1 MMKLLSKIR
10 NDRFLLVLFLIVVI
24 SGIFIRLN
32 DFSEVGYW
40 NDDQA
45 TIPAGLMWFYPHS
58 YFPGLNY
65 GNPPLGDMIVGAGC
79 MLSGEDFS
87 KVSEVKPFFYPD
99 RFSLLGDPLSRSDTE
114 CHLPMYFFGILFF
127 IIIVIFA

>member
-65 GNPPLGDMIVGAGC
+65 GNPPLGDIFIGLGC
-79 MLSGEDFS
+79 KISGEDFS
-87 KVSEVKPFFYPD
+87 GVSKVRPFFYPD
-99 RFSLLGDPLSRSDTE
+99 RQSLLPNLSKEKVDMY
-114 CHLPMYFFGILFF
+114 CHLPMYIFG
-127 IIIVIFA
+127 